1 MEIKRVVCVKMQGL
15 MAYYSDT
22 EWRRL
27 GGRRME
33 FSLPL
38 QSFIDC
44 LREHLPAQYAP
55 YVAAGE
61 DLILP
66 DNAPGTNHRPRGARN
81 APQLWCSPLEQLE
94 RALDETP
101 KNASYGRS
109 TVFVGSLQLTPE
121 LLAPPGGQDSPVASH
136 GRSARRG
143 NEQAARAWA
152 VVRGGVLC
160 GGASSSHTDVEG
172 PCANRVCRGS
182 ASDAQR
188 IAPRLQCAPARR
200 ASTLG
205 CLCEDQFVGRAATS
219 AFGQKQTPA
228 NQRSLTFYQ
237 LQGFQ

>member
-121 LLAPPGGQDSPVASH
+121 LLAPPEGKILPWLVMAGLPGVETSRPREH
-136 GRSARRG
+136 GRWYVGGFFAVERVLHIPTSKVHAPTEYAEVQRAMRNGLRRVFNARQR
-143 NEQAARAWA
+143 AARQ
-152 VVRGGVLC
+152 
-160 GGASSSHTDVEG
+160 
-172 PCANRVCRGS
+172 P
-182 ASDAQR
+182 
-188 IAPRLQCAPARR
+188 
-200 ASTLG
+200 
-205 CLCEDQFVGRAATS
+205 
-219 AFGQKQTPA
+219 
-228 NQRSLTFYQ
+228 
-237 LQGFQ
+237 